1 MRNEVKKHLTQMSRA
16 EKKFIWKKL
25 KKKRA
30 RVSQSN
36 IKIGYHANEMIINR
50 PRFNVD
56 LPIIIETVKNSK
68 FYEYKIIREGDKIVD
83 ERVLLR
89 SNKSYDG
96 SNVVIVYSL
105 MWNKVI
111 TVWCNN
117 VDDKHKTLDLSSYN
131 KDMQIVGVVK

>member
-1 MRNEVKKHLTQMSRA
+1 MTRA
-16 EKKFIWKKL
+16 EKKYISKRL
-25 KKKRA
+25 RKKRA

-36 IKIGYHANEMIINR
+36 IVIGYHANQMILER

-56 LPIIIETVKNSK
+56 IPIIIETIKNSK

-96 SNVVIVYSL
+96 SNVVIVYS
-105 MWNKVI
+105 MKWNKVI
-111 TVWCNN
+111 TVWFNS
-117 VDDKHKTLDLSSYN
+117 VDDNHETLDLSIYN
-131 KDMQIVGVVK
+131 EDMQIVGAFK

>member
-1 MRNEVKKHLTQMSRA
+1 MKKHSLQMTSA
-16 EKKFIWKKL
+16 EKKYISKRL
-25 KKKRA
+25 RKKRA

-36 IKIGYHANEMIINR
+36 IVVGYHANQMILER

-56 LPIIIETVKNSK
+56 IPIIIETIKNSK

-96 SNVVIVYSL
+96 SNVIIVYS
-105 MWNKVI
+105 MKWNKVI
-111 TVWCNN
+111 TVWFNS
-117 VDDKHKTLDLSSYN
+117 VDDNHETLDLSIYN
-131 KDMQIVGVVK
+131 EDMQIVGALK

>member
-1 MRNEVKKHLTQMSRA
+1 MKKHSLQMTRA
-16 EKKFIWKKL
+16 EKKYISKRL
-25 KKKRA
+25 RKKRA

-36 IKIGYHANEMIINR
+36 IVIGYHANQMILER

-56 LPIIIETVKNSK
+56 IPIIIETIKNSK

-96 SNVVIVYSL
+96 SNVVIVYS
-105 MWNKVI
+105 MKWNKVI
-111 TVWCNN
+111 TVWFNS
-117 VDDKHKTLDLSSYN
+117 VDDNHETLDLSIYN
-131 KDMQIVGVVK
+131 EDMQIVGAFK